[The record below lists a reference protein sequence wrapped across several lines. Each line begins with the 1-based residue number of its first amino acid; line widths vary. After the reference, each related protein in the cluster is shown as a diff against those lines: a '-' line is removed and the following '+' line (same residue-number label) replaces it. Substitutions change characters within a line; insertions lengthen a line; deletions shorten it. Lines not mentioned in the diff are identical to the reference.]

1 MSEIQLLNSLLSIDE
16 KVEKL
21 KISTQEKLKDF
32 NKLRKFLRTQL
43 KNHIDKPKYEFI
55 PYEDTKTA
63 IKFRKKFNKMSD
75 EEKAKLEADVKI
87 DE

>member
-1 MSEIQLLNSLLSIDE
+1 MQINYKKYLNMSEIQLLNSLLSIDE

-43 KNHIDKPKYEFI
+43 KIILISQNMSLYLM
-55 PYEDTKTA
+55 
-63 IKFRKKFNKMSD
+63 KKLKQR
-75 EEKAKLEADVKI
+75 
-87 DE
+87 

>member
-1 MSEIQLLNSLLSIDE
+1 MQINYKKYLNMSEIQLLNSLLSIDE

-43 KNHIDKPKYEFI
+43 KIILISQN
-55 PYEDTKTA
+55 
-63 IKFRKKFNKMSD
+63 MSLYLM
-75 EEKAKLEADVKI
+75 KRLKQR
-87 DE
+87 